1 MSAMKAVRIHN
12 YGDAAVLSYE
22 DAPQPTAAAGELLIQ
37 VMATTANPFDYAA
50 RAGYL
55 AGWYAFTFPVTLGLD
70 VSGIVAAVGEGV
82 TEFAPGDAVFARADP
97 AKNGAY
103 AEYIALPASEVAHKP
118 ASLDYLQAAAL
129 PHVGFTAWSA
139 LMEAGGLTTGQ
150 TVLIH
155 GAAGGVG
162 SLAVQLAK
170 WRGATVIGTA
180 SGGTPELVRDGDTG
194 LCVEGGD
201 ARALAD
207 AIEQLLGDPALRE
220 RLSASARRL
229 IEHGVPLVGVNLG
242 RLGFLTDI
250 SRTDACERLGEMLDG
265 RFSEETRFML
275 DAEVLRAG
283 ERVFHTLAL
292 NDVVVNKGDLGR
304 MIEFDL
310 SIDGEFVYT
319 QRSDGMI
326 VSTPTGSTAY
336 VLSANGPIL
345 HPSVGGIALVPL
357 CPHALTARPI
367 TIPDTCRIDI
377 DLLPHQDA
385 RVHFDGQT
393 RFDLRSGDRVRLTR
407 SSRALRLLHPEGYS
421 YFAMLR
427 EKLHWSASPRHN

>member
-1 MSAMKAVRIHN
+1 MSF
-12 YGDAAVLSYE
+12 SF
-22 DAPQPTAAAGELLIQ
+22 QT
-37 VMATTANPFDYAA
+37 
-50 RAGYL
+50 
-55 AGWYAFTFPVTLGLD
+55 
-70 VSGIVAAVGEGV
+70 
-82 TEFAPGDAVFARADP
+82 
-97 AKNGAY
+97 
-103 AEYIALPASEVAHKP
+103 IALIGKYQSADVAESVTSI
-118 ASLDYLQAAAL
+118 ARFLR
-129 PHVGFTAWSA
+129 
-139 LMEAGGLTTGQ
+139 ERGLK
-150 TVLIH
+150 VLIE
-155 GAAGGVG
+155 
-162 SLAVQLAK
+162 Q
-170 WRGATVIGTA
+170 GTA
-180 SGGTPELVRDGDTG
+180 SFIGGTPDFPVASYEHIGAEADLAV
-194 LCVEGGD
+194 VIGGD
-201 ARALAD
+201 GSMLH
-207 AIEQLLGDPALRE
+207 
-220 RLSASARRL
+220 SARRL

-367 TIPDTCRIDI
+367 TIPDTCRIEI